1 MVFPHLI
8 NQTTRQSDLCFSQK
22 VNKEFRGRIHT
33 ACSCEHCFSSICAW
47 L

>member
-22 VNKEFRGRIHT
+22 VNKESSEDEYILRVLANIVFRQSVHD
-33 ACSCEHCFSSICAW
+33 
-47 L
+47 